1 MTIQAHDQ
9 LEEREQQLDAFH
21 HQLKQLRI
29 EADEAL
35 GQINMVRQTINSD
48 LKIETTLHKSDIDY
62 GYEQGVL
69 NTLRQLQGLFEQTF
83 QKEEY

>member
-21 HQLKQLRI
+21 HQLKHLRSDANDAIEQLHYK
-29 EADEAL
+29 
-35 GQINMVRQTINSD
+35 D
-48 LKIETTLHKSDIDY
+48 LDY
-62 GYEQGVL
+62 SYEQGVFD
-69 NTLRQLQGLFEQTF
+69 TLRQLQDLFERTF